1 MGWDRGTALWAGP
14 LARVCQTQGHMF
26 MSLVKHATLL
36 GGIQIPTCWGATF
49 LNSKSLAVKASTGVW
64 DCVLAVA
71 TSVVT

>member
-1 MGWDRGTALWAGP
+1 
-14 LARVCQTQGHMF
+14 MF

-71 TSVVT
+71 TSVVTCSCQIVIQDASWALSGHVVVDDM